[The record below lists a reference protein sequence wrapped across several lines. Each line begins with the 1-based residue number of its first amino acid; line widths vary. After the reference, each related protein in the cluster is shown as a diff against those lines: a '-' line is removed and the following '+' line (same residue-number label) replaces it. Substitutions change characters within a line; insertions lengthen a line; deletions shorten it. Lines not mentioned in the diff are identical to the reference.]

1 MFKGVLYLVS
11 GEGQR
16 EAGEENVTITQH
28 KTLLPPWNFAPC
40 YVASWMG
47 REFEGEW
54 IRNGYV
60 WLSPFAVRLKLSQ
73 LC

>member
-28 KTLLPPWNFAPC
+28 KTLVPPWNFTPC
-40 YVASWMG
+40 CMASWMG
-47 REFEGEW
+47 REFEGE
-54 IRNGYV
+54 
-60 WLSPFAVRLKLSQ
+60 
-73 LC
+73 